1 MPTVGP
7 GKRLVIYVGES
18 DSWRGHSL
26 YMSILETLRKGGIA
40 GGTVMRALAGY
51 GAHSRI
57 RTDTLEVLS
66 IDLPIVITVVD
77 TPDNI
82 DKALALVGPMVR
94 EGLITLEDVE
104 IVKYSH
110 RYLQPLPAEK
120 PVAEIMTRQVTT
132 VMPDTPAVQVAEL
145 LLGRQL
151 FKAVP
156 VVDDHQ
162 RVVGI
167 ITSGD
172 LLRKAGMPARLAIG
186 ERLEA
191 EDLQRFLARISHEKT
206 AKDIMTSPVV
216 TARDDEALGHVTHR
230 LLERGLKRLP
240 VVNAGGRLVGMLS
253 RLDLLRAAVGN
264 GKAEQEQAPIARPGQ
279 TVGEVMSPNVPI
291 VHVNDDLVDVLKPIL
306 RADIKRVV
314 VLDEQDRAVGIITDG
329 DLVARVGPAARP
341 NVLRA
346 LAERVLGTGALRGN
360 ATARELMSEKVL
372 SAPAETTV
380 TEAIALL
387 LREGRKRLIVV
398 DERGH
403 PIGIVDRQSLLA
415 ASLGSIRGEQQASG
429 N

>member
-7 GKRLVIYVGES
+7 GKRLMIYMGES

-40 GGTVMRALAGY
+40 GATVTRALAGY

-57 RTDTLEVLS
+57 RTSTLEVLS
-66 IDLPIVITVVD
+66 IDLPIVIIVVD
-77 TPDNI
+77 SSDNI

-110 RYLQPLPAEK
+110 RYLHPLPADQ
-120 PVAEIMTRQVTT
+120 PISEIMTREVTT
-132 VMPDTPAVQVAEL
+132 VKPDTPAVQVAEL
-145 LLGRQL
+145 LLGKHL

-156 VVDDHQ
+156 VVDEQ
-162 RVVGI
+162 RRVVGI

-172 LLRKAGMPARLAIG
+172 LLRKAGMPARLGIG

-191 EDLQRFLARISHEKT
+191 EDLRRFLAQISQEK
-206 AKDIMTSPVV
+206 AANDIMTSPVI
-216 TARDDEALGHVTHR
+216 TAREDEALGHVTHR

-240 VVNAGGRLVGMLS
+240 VVNAAGTLVGMVS
-253 RLDLLRAAVGN
+253 RLDMLRAAAGN
-264 GKAEQEQAPIARPGQ
+264 GQGEQEQAPVAHQGQ
-279 TVGEVMSPNVPI
+279 SVGEVMSPNVPI
-291 VHVNDDLVDVLKPIL
+291 AHVNDDLVDVLEQML

-329 DLVARVGPAARP
+329 DLVARVSPAERH
-341 NVLRA
+341 NVLRV
-346 LAERVLGTGALRGN
+346 LAEKVLGTAALRGN

-380 TEAIALL
+380 TEAISLM
-387 LREGRKRLIVV
+387 LREARKRLVVV
-398 DERGH
+398 DERER
-403 PIGIVDRQSLLA
+403 PIGMVDRQTLLA
-415 ASLGSIRGEQQASG
+415 ASLGNITRQP
-429 N
+429 